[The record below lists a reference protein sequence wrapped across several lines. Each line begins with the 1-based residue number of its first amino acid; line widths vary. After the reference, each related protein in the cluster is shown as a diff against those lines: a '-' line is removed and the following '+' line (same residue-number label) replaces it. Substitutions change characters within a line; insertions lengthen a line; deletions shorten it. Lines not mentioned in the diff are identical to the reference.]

1 MKRPDL
7 RLVPPSSPS
16 EEKFAPA
23 VEPRCNLAAGDGLQ
37 LSLPFDDCTTLR
49 RIVIVSMDQI
59 HGQTLCNLI
68 LDLKPKVAI
77 DLRLLIRFDLPG
89 ASRAEIFNHLK
100 LVNTLYVKDSM
111 QWNRL
116 KAHDLMLSESTLSH
130 RLNHE
135 VVERDDSP
143 ILLLASKKDEARYL
157 GAYLNRILSMRAK
170 RPWRVDQA
178 S

>member
-1 MKRPDL
+1 
-7 RLVPPSSPS
+7 
-16 EEKFAPA
+16 
-23 VEPRCNLAAGDGLQ
+23 
-37 LSLPFDDCTTLR
+37 
-49 RIVIVSMDQI
+49 
-59 HGQTLCNLI
+59 